1 MSHLKISNV
10 KIAGITSCVPKM
22 IEENK
27 ELSFFKKGEAEK
39 VIASTGIE
47 RRRIADVDTTS
58 ADLCYDAAED
68 LLMGLN
74 WRRDEIEC
82 LYYARTFR
90 PKNGML
96 YIRYILWLSGLGL
109 WNECCCF
116 SFIIWVYE
124 EGFVA
129 GW

>member
-1 MSHLKISNV
+1 MKYLIITVAGTATRFNRDTKEETLK
-10 KIAGITSCVPKM
+10 
-22 IEENK
+22 
-27 ELSFFKKGEAEK
+27 
-39 VIASTGIE
+39 
-47 RRRIADVDTTS
+47 
-58 ADLCYDAAED
+58 
-68 LLMGLN
+68 
-74 WRRDEIEC
+74 C

>member
-74 WRRDEIEC
+74 WRRDEIDC
-82 LYYARTFR
+82 LIFVTQT
-90 PKNGML
+90 PD
-96 YIRYILWLSGLGL
+96 YILPSNACIMQGRLGL
-109 WNECCCF
+109 KTEC
-116 SFIIWVYE
+116 
-124 EGFVA
+124 
-129 GW
+129 

>member
-47 RRRIADVDTTS
+47 RRRIRDPNS
-58 ADLCYDAAED
+58 
-68 LLMGLN
+68 GLY
-74 WRRDEIEC
+74 ITLKC